1 MKRSPQGLGGT
12 PHTNTLAA
20 EQHTDADRGA
30 AEAALTRRG
39 ESTTELEKD
48 TEVQNAPDEEL
59 GEGTVCGP
67 NKPRAVLRERRVGT
81 EGLALRARTSEPLS
95 LPARDPPEPQG
106 SRR

>member
-1 MKRSPQGLGGT
+1 MDPMKRSPQGLGGT

-59 GEGTVCGP
+59 GGKLC
-67 NKPRAVLRERRVGT
+67 
-81 EGLALRARTSEPLS
+81 
-95 LPARDPPEPQG
+95 PEQ
-106 SRR
+106 